1 MIKWHTVGKGCIPQQ
16 DCVYGEKESEQFT
29 YTAFNINGRN
39 YFPFK
44 EYFEFTFFQIS
55 VKRK

>member
-1 MIKWHTVGKGCIPQQ
+1 MKWHTMGKGCTPQQ

-44 EYFEFTFFQIS
+44 E
-55 VKRK
+55 